1 MTARG
6 EQNDGFG
13 EQNDGFGSRMMGLES
28 RMMGFGEQNYG
39 LLGVEALE
47 SLKNRA
53 SVHFPIAGTQR

>member
-1 MTARG
+1 MMG
-6 EQNDGFG
+6 LE
-13 EQNDGFGSRMMGLES
+13 SRMMGLES

-39 LLGVEALE
+39 PLGVEALE